1 MAHGAYEIVVC
12 RPEHSEAVARLH
24 AVHSTPDPAVN
35 AAYLEWKYGRNPYLK
50 KRHLYLALH
59 KGAVVAMR
67 GFYGACWET
76 GAGAAHTIPCA
87 ADLVISPAHRDKS
100 LFTQIMRKADDE
112 LTAEGYPFLFSFTP
126 SAVTAVGLLAM
137 GWKPVAGMGELRR
150 ERGARLMHRRASRW
164 YKAHFAALSRRRA
177 ARSTIAHLSRGP
189 EREAPCVGPTC
200 SRISTRRQHASIPRR
215 GLWSSASPAFRPW
228 PGSLM
233 AGARGPPAPSARR
246 SLSCVAL

>member
-35 AAYLEWKYGRNPYLK
+35 AAYLEWKYGRNPYIK

-59 KGAVVAMR
+59 EGAVVAMR

-87 ADLVISPAHRDKS
+87 ADLVISPAHRDKI
-100 LFTQIMRKADDE
+100 LLTQIMRKADDE
-112 LTAEGYPFLFSFTP
+112 RSRGLPVLFSFTP

-137 GWKPVAGMGELRR
+137 GWKPVAGTGELRR
-150 ERGARLMHRRASRW
+150 ERGARPCRRASRW
-164 YKAHFAALSRRRA
+164 YKAHFAGCRGAAPRA
-177 ARSTIAHLSRGP
+177 ARLRISAGDRSA
-189 EREAPCVGPTC
+189 EAPCVGFTC
-200 SRISTRRQHASIPRR
+200 SRISTRRQRAH
-215 GLWSSASPAFRPW
+215 
-228 PGSLM
+228 
-233 AGARGPPAPSARR
+233 R
-246 SLSCVAL
+246 SLGAACGRARPPRFGHGPTR